1 MVLQVVALKR
11 CEGTVGLC
19 AGCDFFGGRLRD
31 AVWGGFCGSC
41 VFSLPSERSQS
52 GRDAMRP
59 YSNA

>member
-1 MVLQVVALKR
+1 MRELWASVQGVI
-11 CEGTVGLC
+11 
-19 AGCDFFGGRLRD
+19 FFGGRLRD

-52 GRDAMRP
+52 GRDAVRP

>member
-1 MVLQVVALKR
+1 MRELWASVQGVIFL
-11 CEGTVGLC
+11 
-19 AGCDFFGGRLRD
+19 GRLRD

-52 GRDAMRP
+52 GRDAVRP